1 MVALVLARQEEGV
14 MSYLCNRDIV
24 TWSELVNERMAS
36 TSARKSASV
45 CREAASNA
53 PRRSKRTF
61 GP

>member
-1 MVALVLARQEEGV
+1 
-14 MSYLCNRDIV
+14 MSDLYNRDIV
-24 TWSELVNERMAS
+24 TRSERQAALLFRRAVGELVNERMAS

-45 CREAASNA
+45 CPEAASNA